1 MSKKGFRIA
10 MSILAAVIV
19 ALIGLNMTTAEDEGF
34 DVSYQM
40 ANAHISWEQSFY
52 GGPWNH

>member
-34 DVSYQM
+34 DVSYRM
-40 ANAHISWEQSFY
+40 ANAHITWEQTY
-52 GGPWNH
+52 YAGAWGN